1 MLRPEF
7 VGGSRFAAPAMEF
20 SGVFAFRTKLVSQ
33 VFRFGSF
40 GFMRFCDLSF
50 GCRCLIAGVF
60 AIGSL
65 SSVLLWLVRSSSY
78 GDLLVSLL
86 LCRGSICIS
95 ELITIDPA
103 NETQILKV
111 VKQQQSVTRGGIYE
125 GSENYLRCEIE
136 RIGKHAVVIVGFG
149 YDDKYKK
156 YYWIIKNSYGRG
168 WWVNG
173 YGRIARTSVLP
184 NKKPLI
190 FATCYPVF

>member
-1 MLRPEF
+1 M
-7 VGGSRFAAPAMEF
+7 AARSSD
-20 SGVFAFRTKLVSQ
+20 SGCVA
-33 VFRFGSF
+33 

-50 GCRCLIAGVF
+50 GCRRLIAGVF

-86 LCRGSICIS
+86 LCRGSIRIS

-111 VKQQQSVTRGGIYE
+111 VKQQQSVTRGVLVTQEFSDLKGGIYE

-168 WWVNG
+168 WGVNG
-173 YGRIARTSVLP
+173 
-184 NKKPLI
+184 
-190 FATCYPVF
+190 